1 MESRNH
7 ESSNRQMIRVLIVD
21 DQTLVRRG
29 IRSLLELA
37 GDIEIVGEAGD
48 GEEAVTAIEKL
59 HPDVVLLDVRMPK
72 LNGVDVLQK
81 LNASNSLPPT
91 ILLTTFDDDEVLLSG
106 VRAGARGYLLKDVS
120 LEQLTDA
127 IRTVASGD
135 TMIRPAVT
143 ERVLKGLEHV
153 RGEFDALVNP
163 DPLTRRELE
172 ILRLMAGGY
181 SNREIAT
188 ALGTAEGT
196 VKNHASSI
204 LSKLGVRDR
213 TRAVLKALE
222 LGYI

>member
-1 MESRNH
+1 V
-7 ESSNRQMIRVLIVD
+7 IRVVLVD

-37 GDIEIVGEAGD
+37 GDVAIAAEAGD
-48 GEEAVTAIEKL
+48 GDEGLTAIAREQ
-59 HPDVVLLDVRMPK
+59 PDVVLLDVRMPK
-72 LNGVDVLQK
+72 KDGLAVLRDLQ
-81 LNASNSLPPT
+81 ARGGGPPV
-91 ILLTTFDDDEVLLSG
+91 ILLTTFDDDEVLLEG
-106 VRAGARGYLLKDVS
+106 MKAGAKGYLLKDVS
-120 LEQLTDA
+120 LEQLTAA
-127 IRTVASGD
+127 IRTVAGGG

-143 ERVLKGLEHV
+143 ERVLRGLEHV
-153 RGEFDALVNP
+153 RRDFDALSPP
-163 DPLTRRELE
+163 DPLTRREVE

-181 SNREIAT
+181 SNREIAE

-196 VKNHASSI
+196 IKNHASSI

>member
-1 MESRNH
+1 
-7 ESSNRQMIRVLIVD
+7 MIRVVLVD

-37 GDIEIVGEAGD
+37 GDVTIVAEAGD
-48 GEEAVTAIEKL
+48 GEEGLAAIRRER
-59 HPDVVLLDVRMPK
+59 PDVVLLDVRMPK
-72 LNGVDVLQK
+72 KGGLDVLRELQ
-81 LNASNSLPPT
+81 STPSPPPT
-91 ILLTTFDDDEVLLSG
+91 ILLTTFDDDEVLLEG
-106 VRAGARGYLLKDVS
+106 VKAGARGYLLKDVS
-120 LEQLTDA
+120 LEQLTEA
-127 IRTVASGD
+127 IRTVAQGG
-135 TMIRPAVT
+135 TLIRPAIT
-143 ERVLKGLEHV
+143 ERVLRGLEHV
-153 RGEFDALVNP
+153 RRDFDALNPP
-163 DPLTRRELE
+163 DPLTKREVE

-181 SNREIAT
+181 SNREIAD

>member
-1 MESRNH
+1 
-7 ESSNRQMIRVLIVD
+7 MIRVALVD

-37 GDIEIVGEAGD
+37 PDITIVAEAADGDEAL
-48 GEEAVTAIEKL
+48 EMIRRER
-59 HPDVVLLDVRMPK
+59 PDAVLLDVRMPK
-72 LNGVDVLQK
+72 RTGIEVLRE
-81 LNASNSLPPT
+81 LRASNALPPT
-91 ILLTTFDDDEVLLSG
+91 ILLTTFDDDEALLEG
-106 VRAGARGYLLKDVS
+106 VKAGARGYLLKDVS

-127 IRTVASGD
+127 IRTVASGG
-135 TMIRPAVT
+135 TLIRPAVT
-143 ERVLKGLEHV
+143 ERVLRGLEHI
-153 RGEFDALVNP
+153 RPTFEALSPP
-163 DPLTRRELE
+163 DPLTKREVE

-181 SNREIAT
+181 SNREIAD